1 MLMDQELFFKV
12 TEDLANQH
20 EITAKVLR
28 NLKHYPITLV
38 ETEDNAF
45 IGEIMSFKDGE
56 IHIKLLAAR
65 EIDHKVRNLSS
76 KAIKRRTY
84 PLPLWRVTA
93 TKEVKKEEVPLY
105 INFKYLSPQ
114 FKNKYLR

>member
-1 MLMDQELFFKV
+1 MLLDQELFFKV

-20 EITAKVLR
+20 ELTAKALR
-28 NLKHYPITLV
+28 ELKHYPITLI

-45 IGEIMSFKDGE
+45 IGEIMSFKEGE
-56 IHIKLLAAR
+56 IHIKLLAAK
-65 EIDHKVRNLSS
+65 EIDYKVRNLSNRS
-76 KAIKRRTY
+76 IKYRTY
-84 PLPLWRVTA
+84 PLPLWRVTSS
-93 TKEVKKEEVPLY
+93 KEVKSEEVPLY